1 MIEKFKQLT
10 DLLTEEEAAKI
21 FELIL
26 LLLDNYKDGKINIYS
41 EVKDFDIFIIYKVL
55 NLFSNEEQTN

>member
-10 DLLTEEEAAKI
+10 DLLSEEETAKI
-21 FELIL
+21 SELVL

>member
-10 DLLTEEEAAKI
+10 DLLSEEEAAKI

>member
-10 DLLTEEEAAKI
+10 DLLGEEEAAKI

>member
-10 DLLTEEEAAKI
+10 DLLSEEEAAKI

-41 EVKDFDIFIIYKVL
+41 EVKDFVIFIIYKVL

>member
-10 DLLTEEEAAKI
+10 DLLSEEEAAKI
-21 FELIL
+21 SELVL

>member
-41 EVKDFDIFIIYKVL
+41 EVRNFDIFIIYKVL

>member
-1 MIEKFKQLT
+1 MIEKLQQLT

>member
-26 LLLDNYKDGKINIYS
+26 LLLNNYKDGKINIYS
-41 EVKDFDIFIIYKVL
+41 EVRNFDIFIIYKVL

>member
-26 LLLDNYKDGKINIYS
+26 LLLNNYKDGKVNIYS
-41 EVKDFDIFIIYKVL
+41 EVRNFDIFIIYKVL

>member
-10 DLLTEEEAAKI
+10 DLLSEEEAAKI
-21 FELIL
+21 SELIL

>member
-10 DLLTEEEAAKI
+10 DLLSEEEAAKI
-21 FELIL
+21 SELIL
-26 LLLDNYKDGKINIYS
+26 LLLDNYKDGRINIYS

>member
-10 DLLTEEEAAKI
+10 DLLSEEEAAKI

-26 LLLDNYKDGKINIYS
+26 LLLNNYKDGKINIYS
-41 EVKDFDIFIIYKVL
+41 EVKNFDIFIIYKVL

>member
-10 DLLTEEEAAKI
+10 DLLSEEEAAKI
-21 FELIL
+21 SELVL

-55 NLFSNEEQTN
+55 NLFSNEE

>member
-10 DLLTEEEAAKI
+10 DLLGEEEAAKI
-21 FELIL
+21 SELIL

>member
-10 DLLTEEEAAKI
+10 DLLSEEEAAKI
-21 FELIL
+21 SEIIL

>member
-10 DLLTEEEAAKI
+10 DLLSDEEAAKI
-21 FELIL
+21 SELIL

>member
-26 LLLDNYKDGKINIYS
+26 LLLNNYKDGKINIYS